1 MGSLAKMR
9 LLAEPSL
16 ARRALLFAATAALS
30 PTLSPAWSAGDDA
43 TLSAFVDKE
52 FGYQLSYP
60 SSFKLSNKPVKTHL
74 SEAVLKSPLRGVQL
88 GITVD
93 PVRIASLE
101 QFGTLEEVTQR
112 VLAVEETRD
121 GVTDVKL
128 RAASQE
134 AGPPL
139 YYTIEYRVESTRGKK
154 VYLCKYSIA
163 PRPGR
168 SESSLYVLQAQAY
181 LDTFDSESDA
191 EVRQQLQ
198 SAVSSFKVGS

>member
-52 FGYQLSYP
+52 FGYQLSY
-60 SSFKLSNKPVKTHL
+60 KPVKTRL

>member
-93 PVRIASLE
+93 PVRI
-101 QFGTLEEVTQR
+101 GTLEEVTQR